1 MTHKKKDCLERPRKV
16 GAKFSGS
23 NFAPDER
30 ILPKLSLTFDGKR
43 DRWNGYDNFAHTE
56 VTYQHIIH
64 IDTLILPAIILKIVS
79 FHHDFSL
86 RAALASR
93 PAGHWLLG
101 QLKQL

>member
-43 DRWNGYDNFAHTE
+43 DRWNGYDNFQHTE
-56 VTYQHIIH
+56 VKYE
-64 IDTLILPAIILKIVS
+64 LVVGRILVYPKFV
-79 FHHDFSL
+79 F
-86 RAALASR
+86 
-93 PAGHWLLG
+93 W
-101 QLKQL
+101 QLHGDIGLNAT